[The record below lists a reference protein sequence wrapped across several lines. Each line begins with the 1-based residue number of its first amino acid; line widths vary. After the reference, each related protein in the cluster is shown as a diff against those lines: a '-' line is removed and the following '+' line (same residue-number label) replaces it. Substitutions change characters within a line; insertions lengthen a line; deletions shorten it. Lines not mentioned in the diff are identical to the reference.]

1 MTPHPPRL
9 AALLLVAVILFTA
22 ACGTDDGV
30 AATSAESAGSE
41 AFPVTIEHKFGSTA
55 IEDEPQRV
63 VSLGFQEHDA
73 IFAVGVEPVAVRYW
87 YGDKDD
93 VIFPWAEDEAGD
105 ANPEILNMPFGEL
118 NFEKIAALRPDLIL
132 GVYSGITQKEYETLS
147 AIAPTVAQTDEFVD
161 FGVPWQESTLTVG
174 RALGREQQAK
184 ELVRKVEDQVDDVR
198 REHPGFHGRSA
209 VVATYKTD
217 EIGFFTSEDPRSRF
231 FTSLGFQVP
240 ARFDQLAGDKFY
252 GTLSREQIDLLDHDL
267 LVWDQMAYVEGG
279 RATIEGDPLV
289 AALPVMKERRAIYLE
304 DDIEDAFAFNTVL
317 SIPFLL
323 EELVPKVADL
333 VVAE

>member
-1 MTPHPPRL
+1 MLHPGRL
-9 AALLLVAVILFTA
+9 AALLLVLLLVTA
-22 ACGTDDGV
+22 GCGADHDGST
-30 AATSAESAGSE
+30 ATSAESAGSE
-41 AFPVTIEHKFGSTA
+41 TFPVTIEHKFGSTN
-55 IEDEPQRV
+55 IKKKPQRL
-63 VSLGFQEHDA
+63 VSIGYQEHDA
-73 IFAVGVEPVAVRYW
+73 IFALGVEPVAVRYW
-87 YGDKDD
+87 FGDEDD

-105 ANPEILNMPFGEL
+105 ADPEILNMPFGEL

-132 GVYSGITQKEYETLS
+132 AVYSGITQKEYDTLS
-147 AIAPTVAQTDEFVD
+147 EIAPTVAQTDEFVD
-161 FGVPWQESTLTVG
+161 FGVPWQESTVTVG

-184 ELVRKVEDQVDDVR
+184 QLVSKVQDQVDDVR
-198 REHPGFHGRSA
+198 GEHPEFEGRSA

-231 FTSLGFQVP
+231 FTSLGFEVP
-240 ARFDQLAGDKFY
+240 SRFDELAGDKFY

-304 DDIEDAFAFNTVL
+304 DDIEDAFAFNTAL